1 MRFSRVGASYG
12 FRLIALFLFLALFFG
27 IWLLLGLSSK
37 LSEMDSRLRIEI
49 GSNWKEVRL
58 DKFAIDCGIH
68 VAFAK
73 WYLNS
78 KARQLNGLCEANDLG
93 DIVYLFGDAKQKFL
107 QEHLPY
113 MEDKK

>member
-1 MRFSRVGASYG
+1 MVDLLV
-12 FRLIALFLFLALFFG
+12 RLIPLLLFFALFPG
-27 IWLLLGLSSK
+27 IWLLLEMSFK
-37 LSEMDSRLRIEI
+37 LREMDGLLRIEI

-78 KARQLNGLCEANDLG
+78 KARQLNGLREVNDLG
-93 DIVYLFGDAKQKFL
+93 DIVYLFGEAKRKFL
-107 QEHLPY
+107 QEHLSD
-113 MEDKK
+113 MEVNK